1 MPWRLF
7 AFLSVLASL
16 FRIGDAFRAAGYTPD
31 QLNAYTTI
39 VEKRI
44 AELNQL

>member
-1 MPWRLF
+1 LF
-7 AFLSVLASL
+7 NFDYHRPSHKDC
-16 FRIGDAFRAAGYTPD
+16 DAFRAAGYTPD